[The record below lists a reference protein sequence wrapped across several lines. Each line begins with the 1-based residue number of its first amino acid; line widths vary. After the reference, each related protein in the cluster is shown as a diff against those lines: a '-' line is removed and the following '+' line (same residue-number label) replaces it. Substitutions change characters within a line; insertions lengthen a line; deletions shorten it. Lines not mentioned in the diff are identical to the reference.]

1 MISASNF
8 QQAVDLEVVH
18 TCSCGPAALWLGL
31 LRRMRLRPTI
41 DALCPTESPLSHGA
55 IVEVLVLNRLLS
67 PKPLVHVGRWV
78 ADTGLDVLLGIDP
91 ALLNDDRIG
100 RTLDALAEVIPDAQA
115 TVSTHVV
122 RAFDVLV
129 EDVQYDTTAT
139 YLEGDYDDS
148 ELAARG
154 HSKDHR
160 PGHKQVKLALATSM
174 DGQIPLSHL
183 ALPGNTGDVVTVPAA
198 LAALRALWPTTPV
211 VISGDGVMW
220 SEENRDGVARAQGV
234 FLGPIAMNA
243 AVVRWVCGAEPDVE
257 VLVQLTSQHKPVRY
271 LAQVV
276 DRFAVNGVAD
286 AGAHLAVFDP
296 RRAVEERE
304 ERAQALIRYDAA
316 LNDLVPRLNQGRLR
330 KRVDLDKRLAGLA
343 KRHGLAARFV
353 DVSVEG
359 DVGAFA
365 VTWKRKEQELAAT
378 LRRDGRWPLVT
389 NRAGLTDEELC
400 RWAVQRYKLHGR
412 IERDMHLLKGPLR
425 LRPIFVQSDDRI
437 RALICVCVW
446 ALTAWTLLER
456 QGRKA
461 LPMQK
466 KNVVPIRVR
475 LESLVSM
482 LAIVTY
488 RLGDGSPLRRTVTKL
503 PSRVASELRE
513 LGWMRELRELL
524 DVAGSQPPS

>member
-1 MISASNF
+1 
-8 QQAVDLEVVH
+8 
-18 TCSCGPAALWLGL
+18 
-31 LRRMRLRPTI
+31 MRLRSTI
-41 DALCPTESPLSHGA
+41 DALCPTESPISHGT

-67 PKPLVHVGRWV
+67 PRPLVHVGRWV
-78 ADTGLDVLLGIDP
+78 ADTGLDVLLEVDP

-100 RTLDALAEVIPDAQA
+100 RTLDALAEVIADAQS
-115 TVSTHVV
+115 TVCTHVV
-122 RAFDVLV
+122 RAFDVQV
-129 EDVQYDTTAT
+129 HDVLSDTTAT
-139 YLEGDYDDS
+139 YLEGDYGDS
-148 ELAARG
+148 KLAARG

-160 PGHKQVKLALATSM
+160 PGHKQIKLALATSM

-183 ALPGNTGDVVTVPAA
+183 TLPGNTGDVVTVPAT

-234 FLGPIAMNA
+234 FLGPIAMNPS
-243 AVVRWVCGAEPDVE
+243 VVRWVCAAEPDIE

-271 LAQVV
+271 LAKVV
-276 DRFAVNGVAD
+276 DRFPVNGVAD
-286 AGAHLAVFDP
+286 AGAHLVVFDP
-296 RRAVEERE
+296 RRAAEERE
-304 ERAQALIRYDAA
+304 ERAQALIRYEAA
-316 LNDLVPRLNQGRLR
+316 LADLVPRLNQGRLR
-330 KRVDLDKRLAGLA
+330 KRIDLDKRVGGLA
-343 KRHGLAARFV
+343 KRHGLAARYV
-353 DVSVEG
+353 DVV
-359 DVGAFA
+359 VGGEVGFFTVRWA
-365 VTWKRKEQELAAT
+365 RKDAELVAT

-389 NRAGLTDEELC
+389 NRAGLTDEALC

-425 LRPIFVQSDDRI
+425 LRPIFVQSDERI
-437 RALICVCVW
+437 RALMCLCVW

-461 LPMQK
+461 LPPQK

-488 RLGDGSPLRRTVTKL
+488 RLGDGSPLQRVVTKL
-503 PSRVASELRE
+503 PPRVASELRE
-513 LGWMRELRELL
+513 LGWIRELRELL
-524 DVAGSQPPS
+524 DVAGRQPPS